1 MCRSIAGKEKPR
13 LVLHF
18 TGHFFL
24 VVISKLAA
32 AAALVLVV
40 VVIVVVVVVVVVLV
54 VVVQIVV
61 TEVVETIFP
70 QLLTNHQSNTITV
83 NSKL

>member
-40 VVIVVVVVVVVVLV
+40 VVIVVVVVVVVLV

>member
-1 MCRSIAGKEKPR
+1 VCRSIAGKEKPR

-40 VVIVVVVVVVVVLV
+40 VVIVVVVVVVVLV